1 LFTTNRGDYVN
12 ILVASSIHDGAIEH
26 LRKSHSV
33 TCRFGAPEDEL
44 VTAIADAEVLV
55 FRSGVQISRKVLEA
69 ASCLKL
75 IVRAGSGMDNID
87 WAYAEQR
94 GIPIVRI
101 AEPGA
106 RAVAEMSFA
115 LMLAMS
121 RELFRADRSMREAHW
136 IKSAISGHLLVNKT
150 LGIIGAGNIGSL
162 VGRLG
167 VAWGMNVIGCTDNG
181 GPEVSAELE
190 AIGINKTDFDTVL
203 STSDYL
209 SVHVPLLDSTRM
221 LISTDALT
229 KIKRGAFLVNLA
241 RGGVVDELAVRE
253 ALLDG
258 RLKGAAFDVHLN
270 EGEGKLSPLA
280 DLDNVILTPHI
291 GANAI
296 DAQMEIGRIVIKAV
310 ESYEE
315 RAHRV
320 A

>member
-1 LFTTNRGDYVN
+1 MN
-12 ILVASSIHDGAIEH
+12 ILVASSIHEGAIEH
-26 LRKSHSV
+26 LRKRHTV

-55 FRSGVQISRKVLEA
+55 FRSGVQISRQVLEA
-69 ASCLKL
+69 ASHLKL

-87 WAYAEQR
+87 WVYAEDR

-121 RELFRADRSMREAHW
+121 RDLFRADRSMRQAHW

-162 VGRLG
+162 VGKLG
-167 VAWGMNVIGCTDNG
+167 VAWGMNVIGCTENG
-181 GPEVSAELE
+181 GPEIEAELK
-190 AIGINKTDFDTVL
+190 AIGISKTDFDTVL
-203 STSDYL
+203 SKSDYL

-296 DAQMEIGRIVIKAV
+296 DAQMEIGRIVIKTV

>member
-1 LFTTNRGDYVN
+1 MN
-12 ILVASSIHDGAIEH
+12 ILIASSIHEGAIER
-26 LRKSHSV
+26 LRERHSV

-44 VTAIADAEVLV
+44 VTAISDAEVLV
-55 FRSGVQISRKVLEA
+55 FRSGVQISRKVLKA
-69 ASCLKL
+69 ASSLKL

-87 WAYAEQR
+87 WVYAEQR
-94 GIPIVRI
+94 GIPIVRVP
-101 AEPGA
+101 EPGA

-115 LMLAMS
+115 LMMAMS

-136 IKSAISGHLLVNKT
+136 IKSAMSGHLLVNKT

-162 VGRLG
+162 VGKLG
-167 VAWGMNVIGCTDNG
+167 VAWGMNVIGCTENND
-181 GPEVSAELE
+181 PEVSAELK
-190 AIGINKTDFDTVL
+190 AVGISTTDFDTLL

-209 SVHVPLLDSTRM
+209 SVHVPLQDSTRM
-221 LISTDALT
+221 MISTDALT

-241 RGGVVDELAVRE
+241 RGGIVDELAVRE

-296 DAQMEIGRIVIKAV
+296 DAQMEIGRIVIRTV
-310 ESYEE
+310 ESHEQS
-315 RAHRV
+315 AHRV

>member
-1 LFTTNRGDYVN
+1 MN
-12 ILVASSIHDGAIEH
+12 ILVASSIHDGAIAH
-26 LRKSHSV
+26 LRESHTV
-33 TCRFGAPEDEL
+33 TCKFGAPEDEL
-44 VTAIADAEVLV
+44 IPAIADAEVLI

-69 ASCLKL
+69 ASDLKL

-87 WAYAEQR
+87 AAYAEQR

-121 RELFRADRSMREAHW
+121 RDLFRADHSMRQGHW
-136 IKSAISGHLLVNKT
+136 IKSAMSGHLLVNKT

-167 VAWGMNVIGCTDNG
+167 AAWGMNIIGCTENG
-181 GPEVSAELE
+181 GPEIGAELA
-190 AIGINKTDFDTVL
+190 AIGITRTDLDTVL
-203 STSDYL
+203 SESDYL
-209 SVHVPLLDSTRM
+209 SVHVPLQDSTRM
-221 LISTDALT
+221 MIGTDALT

-291 GANAI
+291 GANAV
-296 DAQMEIGRIVIKAV
+296 DAQMEIGRIAIEAI
-310 ESYEE
+310 ESYEK

>member
-1 LFTTNRGDYVN
+1 VN
-12 ILVASSIHDGAIEH
+12 ILVASSIHVGAIEH

-33 TCRFGAPEDEL
+33 TCKFGAPEDDL

-87 WAYAEQR
+87 WVYAEKR

-150 LGIIGAGNIGSL
+150 LGIIGAGNIGKL
-162 VGRLG
+162 VGKLG
-167 VAWGMNVIGCTDNG
+167 VAWGMNVIGCTENG

-190 AIGINKTDFDTVL
+190 AIGIRKTDFDSVL

-209 SVHVPLLDSTRM
+209 SIHVPLRDSTRM

-296 DAQMEIGRIVIKAV
+296 DAQIEIGRIVIKAV

-315 RAHRV
+315 RAYRV

>member
-1 LFTTNRGDYVN
+1 VN

-26 LRKSHSV
+26 LRKRHAV

-69 ASCLKL
+69 ASRLKL

-87 WAYAEQR
+87 WRYAEQR

-121 RELFRADRSMREAHW
+121 RELFRADRSMRHAHW

-162 VGRLG
+162 VGKLG

-181 GPEVSAELE
+181 GPEVRAELE
-190 AIGINKTDFDTVL
+190 AIGIGKTDFDTVL

-296 DAQMEIGRIVIKAV
+296 DAQMEIGRIVIKTV

>member
-1 LFTTNRGDYVN
+1 
-12 ILVASSIHDGAIEH
+12 
-26 LRKSHSV
+26 
-33 TCRFGAPEDEL
+33 
-44 VTAIADAEVLV
+44 
-55 FRSGVQISRKVLEA
+55 
-69 ASCLKL
+69 
-75 IVRAGSGMDNID
+75 
-87 WAYAEQR
+87 
-94 GIPIVRI
+94 
-101 AEPGA
+101 
-106 RAVAEMSFA
+106 MSFA

-121 RELFRADRSMREAHW
+121 RDLFRADRSMRQAHW

-150 LGIIGAGNIGSL
+150 LGIVGAGNIGSL
-162 VGRLG
+162 VGKLG
-167 VAWGMNVIGCTDNG
+167 VAWGMNVIGCTENG
-181 GPEVSAELE
+181 GPEIEAELK
-190 AIGINKTDFDTVL
+190 AIGISKTDFDTVL

-296 DAQMEIGRIVIKAV
+296 DAQMEIGRIVIKTV